1 MKRLR
6 IATLLAGVMMC
17 CAMVR
22 AQAPNVTVDPQR
34 HGNLAAAQN
43 NIVEAWGSIT
53 EAQRANDAHLGGHA
67 ARAKQLLAQA
77 NQEIQ
82 LCADQADANE
92 GAAGADGPPPN
103 GATNGPPPAGAT
115 NGPPPPQTPP
125 AQPVN
130 ITGNWTI
137 YAYNVNQPGS
147 SLKQVQL
154 TQNGNIIS
162 GYFHGPHQKGHLQGW
177 INGNHVEFAT
187 DTEDVLTF
195 RGEVTGDGMSGM
207 YGVHGNHAPWK
218 AQRN

>member
-1 MKRLR
+1 MKTLK
-6 IATLLAGVMMC
+6 IATLLAGMTLLAALLIC
-17 CAMVR
+17 GAMAR
-22 AQAPNVTVDPQR
+22 AQAPYVTVDPSR

-67 ARAKQLLAQA
+67 GRAKELLAQA

-92 GAAGADGPPPN
+92 ANAAIDGPPP
-103 GATNGPPPAGAT
+103 AAASTPAAAPT
-115 NGPPPPQTPP
+115 PAPPPQPI
-125 AQPVN
+125 N
-130 ITGNWTI
+130 ISGNWTI

-147 SLKQVQL
+147 SLKTVQL
-154 TQNGNIIS
+154 QQDGNVIS

-195 RGEVTGDGMSGM
+195 RGEVTPDGMMSGL

>member
-17 CAMVR
+17 CAMGR

-34 HGNLAAAQN
+34 HGNLASAQN
-43 NIVEAWGSIT
+43 NIVEAWGSIS
-53 EAQRANDAHLGGHA
+53 EAQRANDSHLGGHA
-67 ARAKQLLAQA
+67 ARAKELLAQA

-92 GAAGADGPPPN
+92 GNAGSD
-103 GATNGPPPAGAT
+103 GPPPAGA
-115 NGPPPPQTPP
+115 GGPAAASAPAPPP
-125 AQPVN
+125 QPVN
-130 ITGNWTI
+130 ISGNWTI
-137 YAYNVNQPGS
+137 YAYNTSQPGS

-177 INGNHVEFAT
+177 INGNHVEFST

-195 RGEVTGDGMSGM
+195 RGEVTADGMSGM
-207 YGVHGNHAPWK
+207 YGVHGSHAPWK